1 MKKSDI
7 NHYLLSFLFANYFFS
22 MNNRGDDKNKG
33 EINIYDEIFKM

>member
-22 MNNRGDDKNKG
+22 MNNRDEHKNKG
-33 EINIYDEIFKM
+33 EIFIYDEVFKM